1 MMEPDNPK
9 TTKLKNILE
18 AMGSVLVSFSGGVD
32 SALLLHVAAEI
43 LKEKARAATLVSP
56 IFPKDD
62 LVRAENLTKELGVAH
77 ARLTFDILSDRDFL
91 RNDGMRCHFCKLKMI
106 EELKDEARRQGHDSV
121 IDGSNLDNTKDYR
134 PGLDV
139 AQKAGVTSPLMQ
151 AGFTKEDIR
160 KEAKRRKIKTW
171 NTPSSACLASRIAF
185 GTPITVEDLSRI
197 ERGEEMLHQLGFKE
211 VRLRYHPPIARI
223 EVSTERIGRLA
234 QKPIRDT
241 VARALKDLGFTY
253 VTLDLSGFQSGSM
266 NALLS

>member
-1 MMEPDNPK
+1 MMEPHNPK
-9 TTKLKNILE
+9 TRKLKDILG

-62 LVRAENLTKELGVAH
+62 LIRAENLTKALRVNHIGLA
-77 ARLTFDILSDRDFL
+77 FDILSDRDFL

-106 EELKDEARRQGHDSV
+106 DELNDEARRQGLDAV
-121 IDGSNLDNTKDYR
+121 IDGSNLDDTKDYR
-134 PGLDV
+134 PGLEV
-139 AQKAGVTSPLMQ
+139 AQKAGITSPLME

-160 KEAKRRKIKTW
+160 KEAKRRKIETW
-171 NTPSSACLASRIAF
+171 DTPSSACLASRIAF
-185 GTPITVEDLSRI
+185 GTPINPEDLSRI
-197 ERGEEMLHQLGFKE
+197 EKGEEMLHQLGFKE

-223 EVSTERIGRLA
+223 EVCTERIGRLT

-253 VTLDLSGFQSGSM
+253 VTLDLSGFRSGSM

>member
-1 MMEPDNPK
+1 MEPHNPK
-9 TTKLKNILE
+9 TRKLQNILE
-18 AMGSVLVSFSGGVD
+18 AMGSVLVSLSGGVD
-32 SALLLHVAAEI
+32 SALLLHVAAEV
-43 LKEKARAATLVSP
+43 LEEKARAATLVSP

-62 LVRAENLTKELGVAH
+62 LIRAENFTKTLRVSH
-77 ARLTFDILSDRDFL
+77 ARLAFDILSDRDFL

-106 EELKDEARRQGHDSV
+106 GELKHEASRQGLDSV
-121 IDGSNLDNTKDYR
+121 IDGGNLDDTKDYR
-134 PGLDV
+134 PGLE
-139 AQKAGVTSPLMQ
+139 AAHKAGITSPLME

-197 ERGEEMLHQLGFKE
+197 DKGEEMLQKLGFEE

-223 EVSTERIGRLA
+223 EVSTERIGQLA
-234 QKPIRDT
+234 QQPIRDA

-253 VTLDLSGFQSGSM
+253 VTLDLSGFRSGSM
-266 NALLS
+266 NALLP